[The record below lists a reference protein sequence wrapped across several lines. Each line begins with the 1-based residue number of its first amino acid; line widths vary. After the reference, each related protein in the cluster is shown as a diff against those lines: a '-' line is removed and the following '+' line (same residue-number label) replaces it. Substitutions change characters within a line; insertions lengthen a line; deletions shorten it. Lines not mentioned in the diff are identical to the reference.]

1 MAQVPQGNSASMKK
15 LDRRVLRTRQ
25 SLCDAMISL
34 ALEIGYEA
42 ITIKML
48 TQHAGIGYATF
59 FRHFKSKDD
68 LLLHVLQS
76 GLTKMMDLLKPEL
89 TPYERA
95 LITFAHIRKDPG
107 IFSLFAN
114 LPRDHKV
121 IAIVFQVIID
131 SIKTRYVSRDESFI
145 PKEVA
150 INHLITSSIELIRW
164 WVDHDMKYSIEQMA
178 TIQSEL
184 IVKATEIVAVDRC
197 VQPISDSAAD

>member
-1 MAQVPQGNSASMKK
+1 MKK

-25 SLCDAMISL
+25 SLSDALISL
-34 ALEIGYEA
+34 AIESGYEA

-76 GLTKMMDLLKPEL
+76 GLADMLELHKPEM
-89 TPYERA
+89 TPYEHA
-95 LITFAHIRKDPG
+95 LISFTHIKRDPG

-121 IAIVFQVIID
+121 IANMFETIFD
-131 SIKTRYVSRDESFI
+131 SIKSLYVSRDESFI

-150 INHLITSSIELIRW
+150 INHLITSAIELVRW
-164 WVDHDMKYSIEQMA
+164 WVDHDMKYSVEQMA

-184 IVKATEIVAVDRC
+184 IVKATETVAVERC
-197 VQPISDSAAD
+197 VQQVNDCAAD

>member
-1 MAQVPQGNSASMKK
+1 MKK
-15 LDRRVLRTRQ
+15 PDRRVLRTRQ
-25 SLCDAMISL
+25 ALSDALISL
-34 ALEIGYEA
+34 ALEFGYEA

-48 TQHAGIGYATF
+48 TQHAEIGYATF

-76 GLTKMMDLLKPEL
+76 GLADMMSLLNSEM

-95 LITFAHIRKDPG
+95 LITFTHIRKDPG

-121 IAIVFQVIID
+121 IAIVFEIIID
-131 SIKTRYVSRDESFI
+131 SIETLYVSRDESFI
-145 PKEVA
+145 PKEIA
-150 INHLITSSIELIRW
+150 INHLVTSVIELIRW
-164 WVDHDMKYSIEQMA
+164 WVEHEMKYSIEQMA

-184 IVKATEIVAVDRC
+184 IVKATEIVAVDRF
-197 VQPISDSAAD
+197 VQRIRDSAAD

>member
-1 MAQVPQGNSASMKK
+1 MKK
-15 LDRRVLRTRQ
+15 LDRRVVRTRQ
-25 SLCDAMISL
+25 SLSVALVSL
-34 ALEIGYEA
+34 ALEFGYEA

-68 LLLHVLQS
+68 LLLHVLRS
-76 GLTKMMDLLKPEL
+76 GLGVMMDLLRPEM

-95 LITFAHIRKDPG
+95 LITYAVIKKDPG

-121 IAIVFQVIID
+121 ITIVFEIIFD
-131 SIKTRYVSRDESFI
+131 SVKTRYVSRDESFI

-150 INHLITSSIELIRW
+150 INHLITSIIELIRW
-164 WVDHDMKYSIEQMA
+164 WVDHDMKYTIEQMA

-184 IVKATEIVAVDRC
+184 IVKATEIVAVDRY

>member
-1 MAQVPQGNSASMKK
+1 MKK
-15 LDRRVLRTRQ
+15 LDRRILRTRQ
-25 SLCDAMISL
+25 TLSDALISL
-34 ALEIGYEA
+34 ALEFGYEA

-48 TQHAGIGYATF
+48 TKQAEIGYATF

-68 LLLHVLQS
+68 LILHVLQS
-76 GLTKMMDLLKPEL
+76 GLVDMMGLLKPEM

-95 LITFAHIRKDPG
+95 FITFTHIREDPG

-121 IAIVFQVIID
+121 IAIVFEIIIE
-131 SIKTRYVSRDESFI
+131 SIETLYVSRDESFI
-145 PKEVA
+145 PKEIA
-150 INHLITSSIELIRW
+150 INHLVTSVIELIRW
-164 WVDHDMKYSIEQMA
+164 WVEHDMKYSIEQMA

-197 VQPISDSAAD
+197 IQRVSDSAAD